1 VIDWDMHCRCALAL
15 LRSRRHIL
23 VPQHRSIRLR
33 THTECWY
40 IEPLA
45 RLLGSR
51 HIPDTVRAQFPRIA
65 WQLTARLASYLRRVG
80 QGTWPLRPDLEL
92 IRDFNRRYAPQ
103 LVREIRKM
111 RLAMARS
118 DIDANRRD
126 GILAQETSGRFL
138 HVTLRIPA
146 HTLDDLRRFLDDA
159 YANEVTPTVGHVRD
173 ALGLV
178 TRQLR
183 ALGVATIYVF
193 GSVARG
199 EASAASDIDI
209 AYQLRGPIDL
219 DGWMEINRLL
229 ETALGKVI
237 DAHRI
242 EPREMP
248 PQPFYRVWPR
258 RQARRRITPNG

>member
-1 VIDWDMHCRCALAL
+1 MIDWDTHFRRALAL
-15 LRSRRHIL
+15 LHLRRHIL
-23 VPQHRSIRLR
+23 VPHHRPIRLR
-33 THTECWY
+33 AHTESWY

-51 HIPDTVRAQFPRIA
+51 HISETVRARFPDIP

-80 QGTWPLRPDLEL
+80 QGTWPLRPDFEL
-92 IRDFNRRYAPQ
+92 IRDFNRRYAPR
-103 LVREIRKM
+103 LIREIRKM
-111 RLAMARS
+111 RLAMAGS
-118 DIDANRRD
+118 DRDANRRD

-159 YANEVTPTVGHVRD
+159 YANEVAPTVGHVRD

-209 AYQLRGPIDL
+209 AYQLRGPVDL
-219 DGWMEINRLL
+219 DRWMEINRLL
-229 ETALGKVI
+229 ESALGKVI

-242 EPREMP
+242 ERREMP
-248 PQPFYRVWPR
+248 PHPFHRVWPR
-258 RQARRRITPNG
+258 RQPRRRVAS